1 MQVSEK
7 EQIYTQLREYHEM
20 DKQFRTSDA
29 GVINL
34 QTELEG
40 IKEETVN
47 SVLRFVNGKSEF
59 SDVSGTLTKFKD
71 KISGAKSS
79 GTADSN
85 NKSSLLVKVGKLQ
98 EIVLLASKAHFRL
111 KPVKMAKVR

>member
-59 SDVSGTLTKFKD
+59 SDVQEPLQNLKTKYLEPNPV
-71 KISGAKSS
+71 APR
-79 GTADSN
+79 TAIINHLS
-85 NKSSLLVKVGKLQ
+85 
-98 EIVLLASKAHFRL
+98 
-111 KPVKMAKVR
+111 